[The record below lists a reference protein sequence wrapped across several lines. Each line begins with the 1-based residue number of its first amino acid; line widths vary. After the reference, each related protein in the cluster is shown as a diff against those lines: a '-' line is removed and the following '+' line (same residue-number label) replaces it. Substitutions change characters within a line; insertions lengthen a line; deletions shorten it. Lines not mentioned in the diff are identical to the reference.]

1 MLGWSTDTASIIDW
15 LKFALRGCERVMELA
30 YKIWSTGFGMLVLA
44 IAQQPIA
51 FAKSVAEIGQ
61 VAKSVTVLIQ
71 GSDTGSGVLIR
82 QDGSTY
88 TILTARH
95 VIDAPGSYEA
105 VTVTGKR
112 YPINTQTIQRLPGL
126 DLALLKFN
134 SPEKY
139 GTAVLGNSS
148 TLQEGLPV
156 YVTGFPG
163 QGSTINA
170 LTYNFTE
177 GQLTALSSKPQTGGY
192 SLVYTNK
199 TLPGM
204 SGGPVFDQ
212 EARLVG
218 IHGAADGQTQTLE
231 KLNARV
237 FMKTGFNLG
246 IPINTFL
253 SAVGSKAP
261 QGQTIALATPQRPE
275 KSGGSGLTLQSA
287 PNRHS
292 STSTAVTGTSVRA
305 IALTD
310 VPNSGSSD
318 YFLAAMNQYLQGD
331 LPSALSSSTQAL
343 RLNPRFAAAYSL
355 RGSVRYLTQDYSGA
369 IADFSQAV
377 QLDSRLGSA
386 YLGRGLSQSALGKPE
401 GAIADYTQAIQLS
414 PDSLSYYNRGV
425 VQLNQG
431 NRQAALD
438 DLQKSA
444 DIALRNNN
452 QPDYNQAMEALKI
465 ANRNCQQSINKIC
478 DR

>member
-1 MLGWSTDTASIIDW
+1 M
-15 LKFALRGCERVMELA
+15 KFP
-30 YKIWSTGFGMLVLA
+30 YKIGSTAVGIVTCTLLWGQ
-44 IAQQPIA
+44 IAA
-51 FAKSVAEIGQ
+51 AKSVAEIGQ
-61 VAKSVTVLIQ
+61 IAKSATVLIQ

-82 QDGSTY
+82 HDGSTY

-105 VTVTGKR
+105 VTTTGKR
-112 YPINTQTIQRLPGL
+112 YPISPQIQKLPGL

-139 GTAVLGNSS
+139 SVATLGNSS
-148 TLQEGLPV
+148 SLQEGVTL

-177 GQLTALSSKPQTGGY
+177 GQLTALASKPQTGGY

-218 IHGAADGQTQTLE
+218 IHGAADGQSQTLE

-253 SAVGSKAP
+253 AASGAKDTQDQA
-261 QGQTIALATPQRPE
+261 IALATPNGRE
-275 KSGGSGLTLQSA
+275 GSSSNITLQSA
-287 PNRHS
+287 TWKPP
-292 STSTAVTGTSVRA
+292 TQKPPRA
-305 IALTD
+305 TTIAASN
-310 VPNSGSSD
+310 VPISDSND
-318 YFLAAMNQYLQGD
+318 YFLTGLNQYLRGD
-331 LPSALSSSTQAL
+331 LPSALSAANRAIQI
-343 RLNPRFAAAYSL
+343 NPRFAAAYSL
-355 RGSVRYLTQDYSGA
+355 RGNIRYISADYRGA
-369 IADFSQAV
+369 LADFSQAV
-377 QLDSRLGSA
+377 QLNNRLASA
-386 YLGRGLSQSALGKPE
+386 YMGRGLSQSALSNPE

-414 PDSLSYYNRGV
+414 PDSTAHYNRGV
-425 VQLNQG
+425 LNLNLG
-431 NRQAALD
+431 NQPAALA

-444 DIALRNNN
+444 DLALAEGS
-452 QPDYNQAMEALKI
+452 QSDYDRAMDALKI
-465 ANRNCQQSINKIC
+465 ASKDCQQSIRTLC

>member
-1 MLGWSTDTASIIDW
+1 M
-15 LKFALRGCERVMELA
+15 KFT
-30 YKIWSTGFGMLVLA
+30 YKIGSTVAGAMMYTIIWG
-44 IAQQPIA
+44 PIA
-51 FAKSVAEIGQ
+51 VAKSVAEIGQ
-61 VAKSVTVLIQ
+61 IAKSATVLIQ

-95 VIDAPGSYEA
+95 VIDAPGTYEV
-105 VTVTGKR
+105 VTATGKR
-112 YPINTQTIQRLPGL
+112 YPISPQTQKLPGL

-134 SPEKY
+134 SSEKY
-139 GTAVLGNSS
+139 SVATLGNSS
-148 TLQEGLPV
+148 SLQEGVTV

-177 GQLTALSSKPQTGGY
+177 GQLTALASKPQTGGY

-218 IHGAADGQTQTLE
+218 IHGAADGQSQTLE

-253 SAVGSKAP
+253 AASGAQGT
-261 QGQTIALATPQRPE
+261 QGQIALTTPDRPE
-275 KSGGSGLTLQSA
+275 GSGQNITLQSA
-287 PNRHS
+287 TWKPP
-292 STSTAVTGTSVRA
+292 TQKPPRA
-305 IALTD
+305 TTIAATN
-310 VPNSGSSD
+310 VPVSDSND
-318 YFLAAMNQYLQGD
+318 YFLTGLNQYLRGE
-331 LPSALSSSTQAL
+331 LPSALSAANRAIQI
-343 RLNPRFAAAYSL
+343 NPRFAAAYSL
-355 RGSVRYLTQDYSGA
+355 RGNIRYISADYRGA
-369 IADFSQAV
+369 LADFSQAV
-377 QLDSRLGSA
+377 QLNNRLASA
-386 YLGRGLSQSALGKPE
+386 YMGRGLSQSALSNPE

-414 PDSLSYYNRGV
+414 PDSTAYYNRGV
-425 VQLNQG
+425 LQLNLGSQPS
-431 NRQAALD
+431 ALT

-444 DIALRNNN
+444 DLALAEGS
-452 QPDYNQAMEALKI
+452 QPDYDRAMDALKI
-465 ANRNCQQSINKIC
+465 ASKDCQQSIRTLC

>member
-1 MLGWSTDTASIIDW
+1 MKDIVLISALCYSL
-15 LKFALRGCERVMELA
+15 LKFAREVDGVPMKLA
-30 YKIWSTGFGMLVLA
+30 YKIGSSVAGMMIYVFLW
-44 IAQQPIA
+44 QPNS

-61 VAKSVTVLIQ
+61 IAKSTTVLIQ

-95 VIDAPGSYEA
+95 VIDAPGTYEV
-105 VTVTGKR
+105 VTATGKH
-112 YPINTQTIQRLPGL
+112 YPISPQIQKLPGL

-134 SPEKY
+134 SPETY
-139 GTAVLGNSS
+139 SVATLGNSS
-148 TLQEGLPV
+148 SLQEGVTV

-177 GQLTALSSKPQTGGY
+177 GQLTAFSSKPQTGGY

-218 IHGAADGQTQTLE
+218 IHGAADGQSQTLE

-253 SAVGSKAP
+253 AASGTKDS
-261 QGQTIALATPQRPE
+261 QGQIALATPNGRE
-275 KSGGSGLTLQSA
+275 GSGGNRTITLQSS
-287 PNRHS
+287 PRN
-292 STSTAVTGTSVRA
+292 SVPVKVRPTA
-305 IALTD
+305 IASASEFN
-310 VPNSGSSD
+310 PASSD
-318 YFLAAMNQYLQGD
+318 YFLAAMNQYLQDD
-331 LPSALSSSTQAL
+331 LTGALRSSTRAIQI
-343 RLNPRFAAAYSL
+343 NPRFAAAYSL

-369 IADFSQAV
+369 ISDFSQAV
-377 QLDSRLGSA
+377 QLDSNLASA
-386 YLGRGLSQSALGKPE
+386 YLGRGLSQSAMSNPD
-401 GAIADYTQAIQLS
+401 GALSDYTKAIQLS

-431 NRQAALD
+431 NRQAAQE

-444 DIALRNNN
+444 DIALMNNN
-452 QPDYNQAMEALKI
+452 RPDYDQAMEALKI
-465 ANRNCQQSINKIC
+465 AGRNCQQSINKIC

>member
-1 MLGWSTDTASIIDW
+1 M
-15 LKFALRGCERVMELA
+15 KLA
-30 YKIWSTGFGMLVLA
+30 YKVGSTVAGMMIYAIIWG
-44 IAQQPIA
+44 PIA

-61 VAKSVTVLIQ
+61 IAKSATVLIQ

-95 VIDAPGSYEA
+95 VIDALGSYEV
-105 VTVTGKR
+105 VTVTGKH
-112 YPINTQTIQRLPGL
+112 YPISTPTIQKLPGL

-139 GTAVLGNSS
+139 SVATLGNSS
-148 TLQEGLPV
+148 SLQEGVTV

-218 IHGAADGQTQTLE
+218 IHGAADGQSQTLE

-253 SAVGSKAP
+253 AASGAKLP
-261 QGQTIALATPQRPE
+261 QGQAIALSTPDGTE
-275 KSGGSGLTLQSA
+275 GSSRLITLQSSPRTPIA
-287 PNRHS
+287 QTPIRPS
-292 STSTAVTGTSVRA
+292 VTASVN
-305 IALTD
+305 
-310 VPNSGSSD
+310 VPTSGSND
-318 YFLAAMNQYLQGD
+318 YFLTAINQYRQGE
-331 LPSALSSSTQAL
+331 LPSALSAANRAIQI
-343 RLNPRFAAAYSL
+343 NPRFAAAYSL
-355 RGSVRYLTQDYSGA
+355 RGNIRYISADYRGA
-369 IADFSQAV
+369 LADFSQAV
-377 QLDSRLGSA
+377 QLNNRLASA
-386 YLGRGLSQSALGKPE
+386 YIGRGLSQSALNNPE

-414 PDSLSYYNRGV
+414 PDSTAYYNRGV
-425 VQLNQG
+425 LQLNLG
-431 NRQAALD
+431 RQPSALT

-444 DIALRNNN
+444 DLALSEGS
-452 QPDYNQAMEALKI
+452 QSDYDQAMDALKI
-465 ANRNCQQSINKIC
+465 AGKDCQQSIRTLC

>member
-1 MLGWSTDTASIIDW
+1 M
-15 LKFALRGCERVMELA
+15 KFT
-30 YKIWSTGFGMLVLA
+30 YKIGST
-44 IAQQPIA
+44 IAGIITCTTFWGPIA
-51 FAKSVAEIGQ
+51 VAKSVAEIGQ
-61 VAKSVTVLIQ
+61 IAKSATVLIQ

-95 VIDAPGSYEA
+95 VIDAPGTYEV
-105 VTVTGKR
+105 VTATGKH
-112 YPINTQTIQRLPGL
+112 YPISPQIQKLPGL
-126 DLALLKFN
+126 DLALLKFT

-139 GTAVLGNSS
+139 SVATLGNSS
-148 TLQEGLPV
+148 SLQEGV
-156 YVTGFPG
+156 TIYVTGFPG

-177 GQLTALSSKPQTGGY
+177 GQLTALASKPQTGGY

-218 IHGAADGQTQTLE
+218 IHGAADGQSQTLE

-253 SAVGSKAP
+253 AASGAKGT
-261 QGQTIALATPQRPE
+261 QGQAIALATPNGSE
-275 KSGGSGLTLQSA
+275 GSGSNITLQSS
-287 PNRHS
+287 PRKPS
-292 STSTAVTGTSVRA
+292 VPSIRTSIVAVSVPVS
-305 IALTD
+305 D
-310 VPNSGSSD
+310 SSD
-318 YFLAAMNQYLQGD
+318 YFLTGLNQYLRGE
-331 LPSALSSSTQAL
+331 LPSALNAANRAIQV
-343 RLNPRFAAAYSL
+343 NPRFAAAYSL
-355 RGSVRYLTQDYSGA
+355 RGNIRYISADYRGA
-369 IADFSQAV
+369 LADFSQAV
-377 QLDSRLGSA
+377 QLNNRLASA
-386 YLGRGLSQSALGKPE
+386 YMGRGLSQSALSNPE

-414 PDSLSYYNRGV
+414 PDSTAYYNRGV
-425 VQLNQG
+425 LQLNQG
-431 NRQAALD
+431 NQPSALT

-444 DIALRNNN
+444 DLALAEGS
-452 QPDYNQAMEALKI
+452 QPDYDRAMDALKI
-465 ANRNCQQSINKIC
+465 ASKDCQQSIRTLC

>member
-1 MLGWSTDTASIIDW
+1 M
-15 LKFALRGCERVMELA
+15 KLA
-30 YKIWSTGFGMLVLA
+30 YKVGSTSAGVMICVILWQSIALA
-44 IAQQPIA
+44 
-51 FAKSVAEIGQ
+51 KNVAEIGQ
-61 VAKSVTVLIQ
+61 IAKSATVLIQ

-95 VIDAPGSYEA
+95 VIDTPGTYEV
-105 VTVTGKR
+105 VTNTGKR
-112 YPINTQTIQRLPGL
+112 YPISTQTIQKLPGL

-139 GTAVLGNSS
+139 SVATLGNSS
-148 TLQEGLPV
+148 SLQEGVTL

-177 GQLTALSSKPQTGGY
+177 GQLTALASKPQTGGY

-212 EARLVG
+212 EARLIG
-218 IHGAADGQTQTLE
+218 IHGAADGQSQTLE

-253 SAVGSKAP
+253 AASGAKGT
-261 QGQTIALATPQRPE
+261 QGQSIALATPNGSE
-275 KSGGSGLTLQSA
+275 GSGSNITLQSS
-287 PNRHS
+287 PRTPS
-292 STSTAVTGTSVRA
+292 VPPIRTSIAAA
-305 IALTD
+305 IPISD
-310 VPNSGSSD
+310 SND
-318 YFLAAMNQYLQGD
+318 YFLTGLNQYLRGE
-331 LPSALSSSTQAL
+331 LPSALSAANRAIQINS
-343 RLNPRFAAAYSL
+343 RFAAAYSL
-355 RGSVRYLTQDYSGA
+355 RGNIRYISADYRGA
-369 IADFSQAV
+369 LADFSQAV
-377 QLDSRLGSA
+377 LLNNRLASA
-386 YLGRGLSQSALGKPE
+386 YMGRGLSQSALSNSE
-401 GAIADYTQAIQLS
+401 GAIADYTQAIQIS
-414 PDSLSYYNRGV
+414 PDATAYYNRGV
-425 VQLNQG
+425 LQLNRG
-431 NRQAALD
+431 NQPSALT

-444 DIALRNNN
+444 DLALAEGS
-452 QPDYNQAMEALKI
+452 QPDYDRAMDALKI
-465 ANRNCQQSINKIC
+465 ASKDCQQSIRTLC

>member
-1 MLGWSTDTASIIDW
+1 M
-15 LKFALRGCERVMELA
+15 KFAYKVGSTSAGVM
-30 YKIWSTGFGMLVLA
+30 ICA
-44 IAQQPIA
+44 IFWQPIA

-61 VAKSVTVLIQ
+61 IAKSATVLIQ
-71 GSDTGSGVLIR
+71 GSDTGSGVFIR

-95 VIDAPGSYEA
+95 VIDAPGAYEV
-105 VTVTGKR
+105 VTNTGKR
-112 YPINTQTIQRLPGL
+112 YPISPQTIQTLPGL
-126 DLALLKFN
+126 DLALIKFN
-134 SPEKY
+134 SSEKY
-139 GTAVLGNSS
+139 SVATLGNSS
-148 TLQEGLPV
+148 SLQEGVTV

-218 IHGAADGQTQTLE
+218 IHGAADGQSQTLE

-253 SAVGSKAP
+253 AASGTKGP
-261 QGQTIALATPQRPE
+261 QGQIALATPNTPE
-275 KSGGSGLTLQSA
+275 GSSSANITLQSSPRKPA
-287 PNRHS
+287 S
-292 STSTAVTGTSVRA
+292 SATSVRPTA
-305 IALTD
+305 IASANIQD
-310 VPNSGSSD
+310 SGSSD
-318 YFLAAMNQYLQGD
+318 YFLAAMNQYLQGE
-331 LPSALSSSTQAL
+331 LPSALSSANRAIQI
-343 RLNPRFAAAYSL
+343 NPRFAAAYSL
-355 RGSVRYLTQDYSGA
+355 RGSIRYISQDYRGA
-369 IADFSQAV
+369 LADFSQAV
-377 QLDSRLGSA
+377 QFNARLASA
-386 YLGRGLSQSALGKPE
+386 YLGRGLSQSALSNPQ
-401 GAIADYTQAIQLS
+401 GAIADYTQAIEIS
-414 PDSLSYYNRGV
+414 PDSTAYYNRGV
-425 VQLNQG
+425 LQLNLG
-431 NRQAALD
+431 NQPTALT

-444 DIALRNNN
+444 DLALAEGS
-452 QPDYNQAMEALKI
+452 QSDYDRAMDALKI
-465 ANRNCQQSINKIC
+465 ASKDCQQSIRTLC

>member
-1 MLGWSTDTASIIDW
+1 M
-15 LKFALRGCERVMELA
+15 KLA
-30 YKIWSTGFGMLVLA
+30 DKVWITSTGMMMGVILC
-44 IAQQPIA
+44 QPIA
-51 FAKSVAEIGQ
+51 FAKTVAEIGQ
-61 VAKSVTVLIQ
+61 IAKSATVLIQ

-95 VIDAPGSYEA
+95 VIDAPGSYEV
-105 VTVTGKR
+105 VTTTGKR
-112 YPINTQTIQRLPGL
+112 YPISPTIQRLPGL

-139 GTAVLGNSS
+139 SVATVGNSN
-148 TLQEGLPV
+148 TLQEGITV

-177 GQLTALSSKPQTGGY
+177 GQLTALSSKPQAGGY

-218 IHGAADGQTQTLE
+218 IHGAADGQSQTVE

-253 SAVGSKAP
+253 AASGSKATD
-261 QGQTIALATPQRPE
+261 GQTIALATPQKPE
-275 KSGGSGLTLQSA
+275 GSSGSNSNITLQSS
-287 PNRHS
+287 PRKPS
-292 STSTAVTGTSVRA
+292 PVSTAVPPRA
-305 IALTD
+305 IALANA
-310 VPNSGSSD
+310 PNSASSD
-318 YFLAAMNQYLQGD
+318 YFLTAMNQYLQDD
-331 LPSALSSSTQAL
+331 LPSALRSSTLAL
-343 RLNPRFAAAYSL
+343 QINPRFAAAYSL
-355 RGSVRYLTQDYSGA
+355 RGSIRYLTQDYNGA
-369 IADFSQAV
+369 VADFSQAV
-377 QLDSRLGSA
+377 QLDQSLASA
-386 YLGRGLSQSALGKPE
+386 YLGRGLSQSALSNPE
-401 GAIADYTQAIQLS
+401 GAIADYTKAIQLS

-431 NRQAALD
+431 KQQAAAE

-452 QPDYNQAMEALKI
+452 QPDYDQAMEALKI
-465 ANRNCQQSINKIC
+465 AGRNCQQSINKIC

>member
-1 MLGWSTDTASIIDW
+1 M
-15 LKFALRGCERVMELA
+15 KFT
-30 YKIWSTGFGMLVLA
+30 YKIGST
-44 IAQQPIA
+44 IAGAMMCTIVWGPIA
-51 FAKSVAEIGQ
+51 VAKSVAEIGQ
-61 VAKSVTVLIQ
+61 IAKSATVLIQ

-95 VIDAPGSYEA
+95 VIDAPGTYEV
-105 VTVTGKR
+105 VTTTGKR
-112 YPINTQTIQRLPGL
+112 YPISPQIQKLPGL

-139 GTAVLGNSS
+139 SIATLGNSS
-148 TLQEGLPV
+148 SLQEGVTL

-177 GQLTALSSKPQTGGY
+177 GQLTALASKPQTGGY

-218 IHGAADGQTQTLE
+218 IHGAADGQSQTLE

-253 SAVGSKAP
+253 AASGAKGI
-261 QGQTIALATPQRPE
+261 QGQIALATPDRPE
-275 KSGGSGLTLQSA
+275 GSGQNIMLQSA
-287 PNRHS
+287 PWKPPV
-292 STSTAVTGTSVRA
+292 STPPRAVSMAPAG
-305 IALTD
+305 
-310 VPNSGSSD
+310 VPVSDSND
-318 YFLAAMNQYLQGD
+318 YFLTGLNQYLRGE
-331 LPSALSSSTQAL
+331 LPSALNAANRAIQI
-343 RLNPRFAAAYSL
+343 NPRFAAAYSL
-355 RGSVRYLTQDYSGA
+355 RGNIRYISADYRGALT
-369 IADFSQAV
+369 DFSQAV
-377 QLDSRLGSA
+377 QLNNRLASA
-386 YLGRGLSQSALGKPE
+386 YMGRGLSQSALSNPE
-401 GAIADYTQAIQLS
+401 EAIADYTQAIQLS
-414 PDSLSYYNRGV
+414 PDSTAYYNRGV
-425 VQLNQG
+425 LNLNLG
-431 NRQAALD
+431 NQPAALT

-444 DIALRNNN
+444 DLALSEGS
-452 QPDYNQAMEALKI
+452 QSDYDRAMDALKI
-465 ANRNCQQSINKIC
+465 ASKDCQQSIRTLC

>member
-1 MLGWSTDTASIIDW
+1 
-15 LKFALRGCERVMELA
+15 MELT
-30 YKIWSTGFGMLVLA
+30 YKIWGGAGVLVLA
-44 IAQQPIA
+44 IAWQPA
-51 FAKSVAEIGQ
+51 VSAKSVAEIGQ
-61 VAKSVTVLIQ
+61 IAKSVTVLIQ

-112 YPINTQTIQRLPGL
+112 YPLHAQTVQKLPGL

-139 GTAVLGNSS
+139 DIAALGNSS

-204 SGGPVFDQ
+204 SGGPVFDR

-246 IPINTFL
+246 IPINSFL
-253 SAVGSKAP
+253 AAVGSKAP
-261 QGQTIALATPQRPE
+261 PGQTVAFATPQGPE
-275 KSGGSGLTLQSA
+275 NSGRSPLNLQSSPNKSPSPSISAGAPLAIATVDA
-287 PNRHS
+287 PN
-292 STSTAVTGTSVRA
+292 
-305 IALTD
+305 
-310 VPNSGSSD
+310 PGSSD
-318 YFLAAMNQYLQGD
+318 AFLDAMNQYLQGD
-331 LPSALSSSTQAL
+331 LPSALRSSTRAL
-343 RLNPRFAAAYSL
+343 QLNPRFAAAYSL

-369 IADFSQAV
+369 VADFSQAI
-377 QLDSRLGSA
+377 QLDARLGSA
-386 YLGRGLSQSALGKPE
+386 YLGRGLSQSALGNPE

-431 NRQAALD
+431 NRQAALA

-444 DIALRNNN
+444 DIALSNNN
-452 QPDYNQAMEALKI
+452 QPDYDQAMEALKI
-465 ANRNCQQSINKIC
+465 AGRNCQQSINKIC

>member
-1 MLGWSTDTASIIDW
+1 MKLADKLGIT
-15 LKFALRGCERVMELA
+15 V
-30 YKIWSTGFGMLVLA
+30 TGAMIYVILC
-44 IAQQPIA
+44 QSIA

-61 VAKSVTVLIQ
+61 IAKSATVLIQ
-71 GSDTGSGVLIR
+71 GSDTGSGVFIR

-95 VIDAPGSYEA
+95 VIDAPGTYEV
-105 VTVTGKR
+105 VTNTGKR
-112 YPINTQTIQRLPGL
+112 YPISPQTIQKLPGL

-134 SPEKY
+134 SSEKY
-139 GTAVLGNSS
+139 SVATLGNSGS
-148 TLQEGLPV
+148 LQEGVTL

-218 IHGAADGQTQTLE
+218 IHGAADGQSQTLE

-253 SAVGSKAP
+253 AAFGNKGS
-261 QGQTIALATPQRPE
+261 QGQAIALATPNTPE
-275 KSGGSGLTLQSA
+275 GSGSDPTITLQSA
-287 PNRHS
+287 SRQP
-292 STSTAVTGTSVRA
+292 STSKSMSTPA
-305 IALTD
+305 IASANFQD
-310 VPNSGSSD
+310 SGSSD
-318 YFLAAMNQYLQGD
+318 YFLAAMNQYLRGEF
-331 LPSALSSSTQAL
+331 PAALSSANRAIQI
-343 RLNPRFAAAYSL
+343 NPRFAAAYSL
-355 RGSVRYLTQDYSGA
+355 RGSIRYISQDYRGA
-369 IADFSQAV
+369 LADFSQAV
-377 QLDSRLGSA
+377 AFNARLASA
-386 YLGRGLSQSALGKPE
+386 YLGRGLSQSALSNPQ
-401 GAIADYTQAIQLS
+401 GAILDYTQAIQIS
-414 PDSLSYYNRGV
+414 PDSTAYYNRGV
-425 VQLNQG
+425 LQLNQG
-431 NRQAALD
+431 NQPLALA

-444 DIALRNNN
+444 DLALAEGS
-452 QPDYNQAMEALKI
+452 QPDYDRAMDALKI
-465 ANRNCQQSINKIC
+465 ASKDCQQSIRTLC

>member
-1 MLGWSTDTASIIDW
+1 M
-15 LKFALRGCERVMELA
+15 KLA
-30 YKIWSTGFGMLVLA
+30 YKVGSTVAGMMIYAIIWG
-44 IAQQPIA
+44 PIA

-61 VAKSVTVLIQ
+61 IAKSATVLIQ

-95 VIDAPGSYEA
+95 VIDAPGSYEV
-105 VTVTGKR
+105 VTVTGKH
-112 YPINTQTIQRLPGL
+112 YPISTPTIQKLPGL

-139 GTAVLGNSS
+139 SVATLGNSS
-148 TLQEGLPV
+148 SLQEGVTV

-218 IHGAADGQTQTLE
+218 IHGAADGQSQTLE

-253 SAVGSKAP
+253 AASGAKLP
-261 QGQTIALATPQRPE
+261 QGQAIALSTPDGTE
-275 KSGGSGLTLQSA
+275 GSSRLITLQSSPRTPIA
-287 PNRHS
+287 QTPIRPS
-292 STSTAVTGTSVRA
+292 VTASVN
-305 IALTD
+305 
-310 VPNSGSSD
+310 VPTSGSND
-318 YFLAAMNQYLQGD
+318 YFLTAINQYRQGE
-331 LPSALSSSTQAL
+331 LPSALSAANRAIQI
-343 RLNPRFAAAYSL
+343 NPRFAAAYSL
-355 RGSVRYLTQDYSGA
+355 RGNIRYISADYRGA
-369 IADFSQAV
+369 LADFSQAV
-377 QLDSRLGSA
+377 QLNNRLASA
-386 YLGRGLSQSALGKPE
+386 YIGRGLSQSALNNPE

-414 PDSLSYYNRGV
+414 PDSTAYYNRGV
-425 VQLNQG
+425 LQLNLG
-431 NRQAALD
+431 RQPSALT

-444 DIALRNNN
+444 DLALSEGS
-452 QPDYNQAMEALKI
+452 QSDYDQAMDALKI
-465 ANRNCQQSINKIC
+465 AGKDCQQSIRTLC

>member
-1 MLGWSTDTASIIDW
+1 MN
-15 LKFALRGCERVMELA
+15 LA
-30 YKIWSTGFGMLVLA
+30 YKIGSTVAGVMLYVF
-44 IAQQPIA
+44 IGQPIA

-61 VAKSVTVLIQ
+61 VAKNATVLIQ

-95 VIDAPGSYEA
+95 VIDAPGTYEV
-105 VTVTGKR
+105 VTVTGKH
-112 YPINTQTIQRLPGL
+112 YPISPQIQKLPGL

-134 SPEKY
+134 SPETY
-139 GTAVLGNSS
+139 SVATLGNSS
-148 TLQEGLPV
+148 SLQEGVTV

-218 IHGAADGQTQTLE
+218 IHGAADGQSQTLE

-246 IPINTFL
+246 IPINTFVAA
-253 SAVGSKAP
+253 SGSRDP
-261 QGQTIALATPQRPE
+261 QGQIALATPNGRE
-275 KSGGSGLTLQSA
+275 GSGGSNLTLQSA
-287 PNRHS
+287 PRPNGRP
-292 STSTAVTGTSVRA
+292 TAANDGRPTQ
-305 IALTD
+305 IASASEFN
-310 VPNSGSSD
+310 PASGD
-318 YFLAAMNQYLQGD
+318 YFLAAMNQYLQDD
-331 LPSALSSSTQAL
+331 LTGALRSSTRAIQI
-343 RLNPRFAAAYSL
+343 NPRFAAAYSL

-369 IADFSQAV
+369 ISDFSQAV
-377 QLDSRLGSA
+377 QLDNNLASA
-386 YLGRGLSQSALGKPE
+386 YLGRGLSQSAMSNPD
-401 GAIADYTQAIQLS
+401 GALSDYTKAIQLS

-431 NRQAALD
+431 NRQAAQE

-444 DIALRNNN
+444 DIALMNNN
-452 QPDYNQAMEALKI
+452 RPDYDQAMEALKI
-465 ANRNCQQSINKIC
+465 AGRNCRQSINKIC

>member
-1 MLGWSTDTASIIDW
+1 M
-15 LKFALRGCERVMELA
+15 KFAYKVGSTSAGVMICA
-30 YKIWSTGFGMLVLA
+30 MFW
-44 IAQQPIA
+44 QPIT

-61 VAKSVTVLIQ
+61 IAKSATVLIQ
-71 GSDTGSGVLIR
+71 GSDTGSGVFIR

-95 VIDAPGSYEA
+95 VIDAPGTYEV
-105 VTVTGKR
+105 VTNTGKR
-112 YPINTQTIQRLPGL
+112 YPISPQTIQKLPGL
-126 DLALLKFN
+126 DLALIKFN
-134 SPEKY
+134 SSEKY
-139 GTAVLGNSS
+139 SVATIGNSS
-148 TLQEGLPV
+148 SLQEGVTV

-218 IHGAADGQTQTLE
+218 IHGAADGQSQTLE

-253 SAVGSKAP
+253 AASGTKGS
-261 QGQTIALATPQRPE
+261 QGQAIALATPNTPE
-275 KSGGSGLTLQSA
+275 GSGSNSTITLQSA
-287 PNRHS
+287 P
-292 STSTAVTGTSVRA
+292 GQPSVSKPIRTTA
-305 IALTD
+305 IASANIQD
-310 VPNSGSSD
+310 SGSSD
-318 YFLAAMNQYLQGD
+318 YFLAAMNQYLRGE
-331 LPSALSSSTQAL
+331 LPSALSSANRAIQI
-343 RLNPRFAAAYSL
+343 NPRFAAAYSL
-355 RGSVRYLTQDYSGA
+355 RGSIRYISQDYRGA
-369 IADFSQAV
+369 LADFSQAV
-377 QLDSRLGSA
+377 VFNARLASA
-386 YLGRGLSQSALGKPE
+386 YLGRGLSQSALSNPQ
-401 GAIADYTQAIQLS
+401 GAITDYTQAIEIS
-414 PDSLSYYNRGV
+414 PDSTAYYNRGV
-425 VQLNQG
+425 LQLNLG
-431 NRQAALD
+431 NQPTALN

-444 DIALRNNN
+444 DLALAEGS
-452 QPDYNQAMEALKI
+452 QTDYDRAMDALKI
-465 ANRNCQQSINKIC
+465 ASKDCQQSIRTLC

>member
-1 MLGWSTDTASIIDW
+1 
-15 LKFALRGCERVMELA
+15 MELA
-30 YKIWSTGFGMLVLA
+30 YKIWSTGAGMLVLA
-44 IAQQPIA
+44 IAWQPA
-51 FAKSVAEIGQ
+51 VSAKSVAEIGQ
-61 VAKSVTVLIQ
+61 IAKNVTVLIQ

-82 QDGSTY
+82 QDGPTY

-112 YPINTQTIQRLPGL
+112 YPINVQTIQKLPGL

-139 GTAVLGNSS
+139 TIATVGNSS

-246 IPINTFL
+246 IPINRFL
-253 SAVGSKAP
+253 SAVGTKTP
-261 QGQTIALATPQRPE
+261 QGQTLALATPQRPE
-275 KSGGSGLTLQSA
+275 NSSKSVLSFQSA
-287 PNRHS
+287 PNQKPSAS
-292 STSTAVTGTSVRA
+292 SVVTASPAA
-305 IALTD
+305 IALVD
-310 VPNSGSSD
+310 EPNSGSSD

-331 LPSALSSSTQAL
+331 LPAALRSSTQAL

-355 RGSVRYLTQDYSGA
+355 RGSVRYLTQDYNGA
-369 IADFSQAV
+369 VADFSQAV
-377 QLDSRLGSA
+377 QFDTRLGSA
-386 YLGRGLSQSALGKPE
+386 YLGRGLSQSALGNPE
-401 GAIADYTQAIQLS
+401 RAIADYTQAIQLS
-414 PDSLSYYNRGV
+414 PDALSYYNRGV

-452 QPDYNQAMEALKI
+452 QPDYDQAMEALKI
-465 ANRNCQQSINKIC
+465 AGRNCQQSINKIC

>member
-1 MLGWSTDTASIIDW
+1 MKNIVLISALCYSS
-15 LKFALRGCERVMELA
+15 LKFAREVDGVPMKLA
-30 YKIWSTGFGMLVLA
+30 YKIGSSVAGMMMYIFLW
-44 IAQQPIA
+44 QPNS

-61 VAKSVTVLIQ
+61 IAKSTTVLIQ

-95 VIDAPGSYEA
+95 VIDAPGTYEV
-105 VTVTGKR
+105 VTVTGKH
-112 YPINTQTIQRLPGL
+112 YPISPQIQKLPGL

-134 SPEKY
+134 SPETY
-139 GTAVLGNSS
+139 SVATLGNSS
-148 TLQEGLPV
+148 SLQEGVTV

-177 GQLTALSSKPQTGGY
+177 GQLTAFSSKPQTGGY

-218 IHGAADGQTQTLE
+218 IHGAADGQSQTLE

-246 IPINTFL
+246 IPINTFVAA
-253 SAVGSKAP
+253 SGTKDT
-261 QGQTIALATPQRPE
+261 QGQIALATPNGRE
-275 KSGGSGLTLQSA
+275 GSSNSNLSLQSA
-287 PNRHS
+287 PR
-292 STSTAVTGTSVRA
+292 TSNDRPPATKNGRPTQ
-305 IALTD
+305 IASASEF
-310 VPNSGSSD
+310 NSASSD
-318 YFLAAMNQYLQGD
+318 YFLAAMNQYLQDD
-331 LPSALSSSTQAL
+331 LTGALRSSTRAIQI
-343 RLNPRFAAAYSL
+343 NPRFAAAYSL

-377 QLDSRLGSA
+377 QLDSNLASA
-386 YLGRGLSQSALGKPE
+386 YLGRGLSQSAMNNPD
-401 GAIADYTQAIQLS
+401 GALSDYTKAIQLS

-431 NRQAALD
+431 NRAAAQE

-444 DIALRNNN
+444 DIALMNNN
-452 QPDYNQAMEALKI
+452 RPDYDQAMEALKI
-465 ANRNCQQSINKIC
+465 AGRNCQQSINKIC

>member
-1 MLGWSTDTASIIDW
+1 
-15 LKFALRGCERVMELA
+15 VMICA
-30 YKIWSTGFGMLVLA
+30 MIW
-44 IAQQPIA
+44 QPIT

-61 VAKSVTVLIQ
+61 IAKSATVLIQ
-71 GSDTGSGVLIR
+71 GSDTGSGVLIG

-95 VIDAPGSYEA
+95 VIDAPGTYEV
-105 VTVTGKR
+105 VTNTGKH
-112 YPINTQTIQRLPGL
+112 YPISTQAIQKLPGL

-139 GTAVLGNSS
+139 SVATLGNSS
-148 TLQEGLPV
+148 SLQEGVTV

-218 IHGAADGQTQTLE
+218 IHGAADGQSQTLE
-231 KLNARV
+231 KLSARV

-253 SAVGSKAP
+253 AASDAKVLQS
-261 QGQTIALATPQRPE
+261 QIALLAPSGSE
-275 KSGGSGLTLQSA
+275 GSGGSRTITLQSS
-287 PNRHS
+287 PRKS
-292 STSTAVTGTSVRA
+292 RSVTAQPTTIATGNNF
-305 IALTD
+305 
-310 VPNSGSSD
+310 NSASSD
-318 YFLAAMNQYLQGD
+318 YFLAAMNQYLQED
-331 LPSALSSSTQAL
+331 FNAALRSSTRAIQI
-343 RLNPRFAAAYSL
+343 NPRFAAAYSL
-355 RGSVRYLTQDYSGA
+355 RGSIRYLTQDYSGA
-369 IADFSQAV
+369 AADFSQAV
-377 QLDSRLGSA
+377 QLDGNLASA
-386 YLGRGLSQSALGKPE
+386 YLGRGLSQSAMRNPE
-401 GAIADYTQAIQLS
+401 GALSDYTKAIQLS

-431 NRQAALD
+431 NRQAALE

-444 DIALRNNN
+444 DIALTNNN
-452 QPDYNQAMEALKI
+452 QPDYDQAIAALKI
-465 ANRNCQQSINKIC
+465 AGRNCQQSINKIC

>member
-1 MLGWSTDTASIIDW
+1 M
-15 LKFALRGCERVMELA
+15 KFT
-30 YKIWSTGFGMLVLA
+30 YKIGSTVTCIMMCTIGWG
-44 IAQQPIA
+44 PIA

-61 VAKSVTVLIQ
+61 IAKSATVLIQ

-95 VIDAPGSYEA
+95 VIDAPGTYEV
-105 VTVTGKR
+105 VTATGKH
-112 YPINTQTIQRLPGL
+112 YPISPQIQKLPGL

-139 GTAVLGNSS
+139 SVATLGNSS
-148 TLQEGLPV
+148 SLQEGMAV

-218 IHGAADGQTQTLE
+218 IHGAADGQSQTLE

-253 SAVGSKAP
+253 AASGTKGT
-261 QGQTIALATPQRPE
+261 QGQAIALATPNGSE
-275 KSGGSGLTLQSA
+275 GSGSNITLQSSPRSSA
-287 PNRHS
+287 STHDR
-292 STSTAVTGTSVRA
+292 STSVNDRSTQ
-305 IALTD
+305 IALSNQFN
-310 VPNSGSSD
+310 PASSD
-318 YFLAAMNQYLQGD
+318 YFLAAMNQYLQDD
-331 LPSALSSSTQAL
+331 LSGALRSSTRAL
-343 RLNPRFAAAYSL
+343 QINPRFAAAYSL

-377 QLDSRLGSA
+377 QLDSNLASA
-386 YLGRGLSQSALGKPE
+386 YLGRGLSQSAMNNPE
-401 GAIADYTQAIQLS
+401 DAISDYTKAIQLS

-425 VQLNQG
+425 VQLNRG
-431 NRQAALD
+431 NRKAAQE

-444 DIALRNNN
+444 DIALMNNN
-452 QPDYNQAMEALKI
+452 RPDYDQAMEALKI
-465 ANRNCQQSINKIC
+465 AGRNCRQSINKIC

>member
-1 MLGWSTDTASIIDW
+1 M
-15 LKFALRGCERVMELA
+15 KLA
-30 YKIWSTGFGMLVLA
+30 YKISSLSTGIVMGVILW
-44 IAQQPIA
+44 QPFI

-61 VAKSVTVLIQ
+61 IAKSTTVLIQ

-82 QDGSTY
+82 QDGTTY

-95 VIDAPGSYEA
+95 VIDAPGTYEA
-105 VTVTGKR
+105 VTTTGKR
-112 YPINTQTIQRLPGL
+112 YPISTQAIQKLPGL

-139 GTAVLGNSS
+139 SVATLGDSS
-148 TLQEGLPV
+148 LLQEGVTV

-218 IHGAADGQTQTLE
+218 IHGAADGQSQTLE

-253 SAVGSKAP
+253 AASGAKVV
-261 QGQTIALATPQRPE
+261 QGQMLALATPDRPE
-275 KSGGSGLTLQSA
+275 GSGGSNLTLQSS
-287 PNRHS
+287 PRKPV
-292 STSTAVTGTSVRA
+292 STAVRPTTTASA
-305 IALTD
+305 N
-310 VPNSGSSD
+310 VPNSASSD
-318 YFLAAMNQYLQGD
+318 YFLEAINQYVRGD
-331 LPSALSSSTQAL
+331 LSAALRSSTRAL
-343 RLNPRFAAAYSL
+343 QSNLRFAAAYSL
-355 RGSVRYLTQDYSGA
+355 RGSIRYLSQDYSGA
-369 IADFSQAV
+369 VADFSQAV
-377 QLDSRLGSA
+377 QLDGNLASA
-386 YLGRGLSQSALGKPE
+386 YLGRGLSQSALSNPE
-401 GAIADYTQAIQLS
+401 GAITDYTKAIQLS

-431 NRQAALD
+431 RQQAAIE

-444 DIALRNNN
+444 EIALNNNN

-465 ANRNCQQSINKIC
+465 AGRNCQQSINKIC

>member
-1 MLGWSTDTASIIDW
+1 M
-15 LKFALRGCERVMELA
+15 KFA
-30 YKIWSTGFGMLVLA
+30 YKVGSISAGGMICA
-44 IAQQPIA
+44 IFWQPIA

-61 VAKSVTVLIQ
+61 IAKSATVLIQ

-95 VIDAPGSYEA
+95 VIDAPGTYEV
-105 VTVTGKR
+105 VTTTGKH
-112 YPINTQTIQRLPGL
+112 YPISPQIQKLPGL

-139 GTAVLGNSS
+139 SVATLGNSGS
-148 TLQEGLPV
+148 LQEGVTL

-218 IHGAADGQTQTLE
+218 IHGAADGQSQTLE

-253 SAVGSKAP
+253 AASGAKGQ
-261 QGQTIALATPQRPE
+261 QGQIALATPDRPE
-275 KSGGSGLTLQSA
+275 GSSSNSNATITLQSSPRQPSA
-287 PNRHS
+287 SKPIR
-292 STSTAVTGTSVRA
+292 TPA
-305 IALTD
+305 IASANFQD
-310 VPNSGSSD
+310 SGSSD
-318 YFLAAMNQYLQGD
+318 YFLAAMNQYLRGE
-331 LPSALSSSTQAL
+331 LPAALSSANRAIQI
-343 RLNPRFAAAYSL
+343 NPRFAAAYSL
-355 RGSVRYLTQDYSGA
+355 RGSIRYISQDYRGA
-369 IADFSQAV
+369 LADFSQAV
-377 QLDSRLGSA
+377 QFNSRLAPA
-386 YLGRGLSQSALGKPE
+386 YLGRGLSQSALSNPQ
-401 GAIADYTQAIQLS
+401 GAIADYTQAIQIS
-414 PDSLSYYNRGV
+414 PDSTAYYNRGV
-425 VQLNQG
+425 LQLNRGDQPS
-431 NRQAALD
+431 ALT

-444 DIALRNNN
+444 DLALAEGS
-452 QPDYNQAMEALKI
+452 QPDYDRAMDALKI
-465 ANRNCQQSINKIC
+465 ASKDCQQSIRTLC

>member
-1 MLGWSTDTASIIDW
+1 MKFIYKVGST
-15 LKFALRGCERVMELA
+15 
-30 YKIWSTGFGMLVLA
+30 
-44 IAQQPIA
+44 IAGAMMCTIVWGPIA

-61 VAKSVTVLIQ
+61 IAKSTTVLIQ

-95 VIDAPGSYEA
+95 VIDAPGTYEV
-105 VTVTGKR
+105 VTVTGKH
-112 YPINTQTIQRLPGL
+112 YPISPQIQKLPGL

-134 SPEKY
+134 SPETY
-139 GTAVLGNSS
+139 SVATLGNSS
-148 TLQEGLPV
+148 SLQEGVTV

-218 IHGAADGQTQTLE
+218 IHGAADGQSQTLE

-246 IPINTFL
+246 IPINTFVAA
-253 SAVGSKAP
+253 SGAKDP
-261 QGQTIALATPQRPE
+261 QGQIALATPNGRE
-275 KSGGSGLTLQSA
+275 GSSSINFTLQSA
-287 PNRHS
+287 PRTSNNRPPA
-292 STSTAVTGTSVRA
+292 TNNGRPTQ
-305 IALTD
+305 IASASEFN
-310 VPNSGSSD
+310 PASSD
-318 YFLAAMNQYLQGD
+318 YFLAAMNQYLQDD
-331 LPSALSSSTQAL
+331 LTGALRSSTRAIQI
-343 RLNPRFAAAYSL
+343 NPRFAAAYSL

-377 QLDSRLGSA
+377 QLDSNLASA
-386 YLGRGLSQSALGKPE
+386 YLGRGLSQSAMSNPD
-401 GAIADYTQAIQLS
+401 GALSDYTKAIQLS

-431 NRQAALD
+431 NRQAAQA

-444 DIALRNNN
+444 DIALMNNN
-452 QPDYNQAMEALKI
+452 RPDYDQAMEALKI
-465 ANRNCQQSINKIC
+465 AGRNCQQSINKIC

>member
-1 MLGWSTDTASIIDW
+1 M
-15 LKFALRGCERVMELA
+15 KFI
-30 YKIWSTGFGMLVLA
+30 YKIGSTVAGAMMCTVIWG
-44 IAQQPIA
+44 PIA

-61 VAKSVTVLIQ
+61 IAKSATVLIQ

-95 VIDAPGSYEA
+95 VIDAPGSYEV
-105 VTVTGKR
+105 VTATGKH
-112 YPINTQTIQRLPGL
+112 YPISPTIQRLPGL

-139 GTAVLGNSS
+139 SVATLGNSS
-148 TLQEGLPV
+148 SLQEGVTV

-218 IHGAADGQTQTLE
+218 IHGAADGQSQTLE

-253 SAVGSKAP
+253 AVSGSKAP
-261 QGQTIALATPQRPE
+261 EGQTIALATPQKPE
-275 KSGGSGLTLQSA
+275 GSGRSSNITLQSS
-287 PNRHS
+287 PRTPS
-292 STSTAVTGTSVRA
+292 SVSTAVPPRA
-305 IALTD
+305 IASANA
-310 VPNSGSSD
+310 PNSASSD
-318 YFLAAMNQYLQGD
+318 YFLTAMNQYLQDD
-331 LPSALSSSTQAL
+331 LPSALRSSTLAL
-343 RLNPRFAAAYSL
+343 QMNPRFAAAYSL
-355 RGSVRYLTQDYSGA
+355 RGSIRYLTQDYSGA
-369 IADFSQAV
+369 VADFSQAV
-377 QLDSRLGSA
+377 QLDSNLASA
-386 YLGRGLSQSALGKPE
+386 YLGRGLSQSALSHPE
-401 GAIADYTQAIQLS
+401 GAIADYTKAIQLS

-425 VQLNQG
+425 AQLNQG
-431 NRQAALD
+431 NQQAATE
-438 DLQKSA
+438 DLKKSA

-452 QPDYNQAMEALKI
+452 QPDYDQAMEALKI
-465 ANRNCQQSINKIC
+465 AGRNCQQSINKIC

>member
-1 MLGWSTDTASIIDW
+1 MA
-15 LKFALRGCERVMELA
+15 LA
-30 YKIWSTGFGMLVLA
+30 YKIWSTGAGMLVLA

-61 VAKSVTVLIQ
+61 TAKSVTVLIQ

-95 VIDAPGSYEA
+95 VIDAPGTYEA
-105 VTVTGKR
+105 VTVTGKH
-112 YPINTQTIQRLPGL
+112 YPINTQTIQKLPGL

-139 GTAVLGNSS
+139 SVATLGNSN

-253 SAVGSKAP
+253 SAMGAKTP
-261 QGQTIALATPQRPE
+261 QGQTLALSTPQRPE
-275 KSGGSGLTLQSA
+275 NSGKSGLTYQSA
-287 PNRHS
+287 PNQKPSAS
-292 STSTAVTGTSVRA
+292 SVVTAAPAA
-305 IALTD
+305 IATVD
-310 VPNSGSSD
+310 ASNPGSSD
-318 YFLAAMNQYLQGD
+318 SFLDAMNQYLQGD
-331 LPSALSSSTQAL
+331 LPSALRSSTRAL
-343 RLNPRFAAAYSL
+343 QLNPRFAAAYSL

-369 IADFSQAV
+369 VADFSQAV
-377 QLDSRLGSA
+377 QLDARLGSA
-386 YLGRGLSQSALGKPE
+386 YLGRGLSQSALGNPE

-414 PDSLSYYNRGV
+414 PDALSYYNRGV

-452 QPDYNQAMEALKI
+452 QPDYDQAMEALKI
-465 ANRNCQQSINKIC
+465 AGRNCQQSINKIC

>member
-1 MLGWSTDTASIIDW
+1 
-15 LKFALRGCERVMELA
+15 MELA
-30 YKIWSTGFGMLVLA
+30 YKIWSTGAGMLVLA

-51 FAKSVAEIGQ
+51 SAKNVAEIGQ

-95 VIDAPGSYEA
+95 VIDAPGTYEA

-139 GTAVLGNSS
+139 GTATLGNSS

-253 SAVGSKAP
+253 SAVGSKTL
-261 QGQTIALATPQRPE
+261 QGQTLALATPQRPE
-275 KSGGSGLTLQSA
+275 KSGGSGLTFQSA
-287 PNRHS
+287 PSQRPS
-292 STSTAVTGTSVRA
+292 ASPAAVSPPRA
-305 IALTD
+305 IALAD
-310 VPNSGSSD
+310 GPSSGSSD
-318 YFLAAMNQYLQGD
+318 YFLDAMNQYLQGN
-331 LPSALSSSTQAL
+331 LPAALSSSTQAL

-369 IADFSQAV
+369 VADFSQAV
-377 QLDSRLGSA
+377 QFDTRLGSA
-386 YLGRGLSQSALGKPE
+386 YLGRGLSQSALGNPE
-401 GAIADYTQAIQLS
+401 RAIADYTQAIQLS

-452 QPDYNQAMEALKI
+452 QPDYDQAMEALKI
-465 ANRNCQQSINKIC
+465 AGRNCQQSINKIC

>member
-1 MLGWSTDTASIIDW
+1 M
-15 LKFALRGCERVMELA
+15 KFT
-30 YKIWSTGFGMLVLA
+30 YKIGST
-44 IAQQPIA
+44 IAGATMCTILWGPIA
-51 FAKSVAEIGQ
+51 VAKSVAEIGQ
-61 VAKSVTVLIQ
+61 IAKSATVLIQ

-82 QDGSTY
+82 QEGSTY

-95 VIDAPGSYEA
+95 VIDAPGTYEV
-105 VTVTGKR
+105 VTTTGKR
-112 YPINTQTIQRLPGL
+112 YPISPQIQKLSGL

-134 SPEKY
+134 SPEQY
-139 GTAVLGNSS
+139 SVATLGNSS
-148 TLQEGLPV
+148 SLQEGVTL

-177 GQLTALSSKPQTGGY
+177 GQLTALASKPQTGGY

-218 IHGAADGQTQTLE
+218 IHGAADGQSQTLE

-253 SAVGSKAP
+253 AASGAKGT
-261 QGQTIALATPQRPE
+261 QGQIALATPNGSE
-275 KSGGSGLTLQSA
+275 GSGNNITLQSA
-287 PNRHS
+287 PWKSPVQKSPRA
-292 STSTAVTGTSVRA
+292 TS
-305 IALTD
+305 IAAASLPVSD
-310 VPNSGSSD
+310 SND
-318 YFLAAMNQYLQGD
+318 YFLTGLNQYLRGE
-331 LPSALSSSTQAL
+331 LPAALNAANRAIQI
-343 RLNPRFAAAYSL
+343 NPRFAAAYSL
-355 RGSVRYLTQDYSGA
+355 RGNIRYISADYRGA
-369 IADFSQAV
+369 LADFSQAV
-377 QLDSRLGSA
+377 QLNNRLASA
-386 YLGRGLSQSALGKPE
+386 YMGRGLSQSALSNPE

-414 PDSLSYYNRGV
+414 PDSTAYYNRGV
-425 VQLNQG
+425 LQLNLG
-431 NRQAALD
+431 NQPSALT

-444 DIALRNNN
+444 DLALAEGS
-452 QPDYNQAMEALKI
+452 QPDYDRAMDALKI
-465 ANRNCQQSINKIC
+465 ASKDCQQSIRTLC

>member
-1 MLGWSTDTASIIDW
+1 MKFTYKVGTTIAGTLMGTMLWG
-15 LKFALRGCERVMELA
+15 
-30 YKIWSTGFGMLVLA
+30 
-44 IAQQPIA
+44 PIA
-51 FAKSVAEIGQ
+51 AAKSVAEIGQ
-61 VAKSVTVLIQ
+61 IAKSATVLIQ

-82 QDGSTY
+82 QDSSTY
-88 TILTARH
+88 TVLTARH
-95 VIDAPGSYEA
+95 VIDAPGTYEI
-105 VTVTGKR
+105 VTTTGKR
-112 YPINTQTIQRLPGL
+112 YPISPQIQKLPGL

-139 GTAVLGNSS
+139 SIATLGNSS
-148 TLQEGLPV
+148 ALQEGVTV

-218 IHGAADGQTQTLE
+218 IHGAADGQSQTLE

-253 SAVGSKAP
+253 AASSAKGT
-261 QGQTIALATPQRPE
+261 QGQAIVLATPNGSE
-275 KSGGSGLTLQSA
+275 GSGSNINLQSSPRTA
-287 PNRHS
+287 PSTNVQ
-292 STSTAVTGTSVRA
+292 STSVNDQSTQ
-305 IALTD
+305 IASSNQFNP
-310 VPNSGSSD
+310 VSSD
-318 YFLAAMNQYLQGD
+318 YFLTAMNQYLQED
-331 LPSALSSSTQAL
+331 LTGALRSSTRAL
-343 RLNPRFAAAYSL
+343 QINPRFAAAYSL
-355 RGSVRYLTQDYSGA
+355 RGSIRYLTQDYSGA

-377 QLDSRLGSA
+377 QLDSNLASA
-386 YLGRGLSQSALGKPE
+386 YLGRGLSQSAMNNPE
-401 GAIADYTQAIQLS
+401 GALLDYTKAIQLS

-431 NRQAALD
+431 NRAAAQE

-444 DIALRNNN
+444 DIALMNNN
-452 QPDYNQAMEALKI
+452 RPDYDQAMEALKI
-465 ANRNCQQSINKIC
+465 AGRNCRQSINKIC

>member
-1 MLGWSTDTASIIDW
+1 M
-15 LKFALRGCERVMELA
+15 KLA
-30 YKIWSTGFGMLVLA
+30 YKVGSTGAGVMICSVLW
-44 IAQQPIA
+44 QSIA

-61 VAKSVTVLIQ
+61 LAKSTTVLIQ
-71 GSDTGSGVLIR
+71 GSDTGSGVIIR

-95 VIDAPGSYEA
+95 VIDAPGAYEVVTA
-105 VTVTGKR
+105 VGKR
-112 YPINTQTIQRLPGL
+112 HPVSPQSIQKLPGL

-139 GTAVLGNSS
+139 SVAPLGNSS
-148 TLQEGLPV
+148 SLQEGVTV

-218 IHGAADGQTQTLE
+218 IHGAADGQSQTLE

-253 SAVGSKAP
+253 AAFGAKVP
-261 QGQTIALATPQRPE
+261 QGQ
-275 KSGGSGLTLQSA
+275 
-287 PNRHS
+287 
-292 STSTAVTGTSVRA
+292 A
-305 IALTD
+305 IALTT
-310 VPNSGSSD
+310 PNTPEGSSGNPTITLQSSPRKPSVSPIRTPAIATANLQDSGSSD
-318 YFLAAMNQYLQGD
+318 YFLSAMNQYIQGD
-331 LPSALSSSTQAL
+331 LPSALRSSTRSLQI
-343 RLNPRFAAAYSL
+343 NPKFAAAYSL
-355 RGSVRYLTQDYSGA
+355 RGSVRYLSQDYSGA
-369 IADFSQAV
+369 VADFSQAV
-377 QLDSRLGSA
+377 QLDSALASA
-386 YLGRGLSQSALGKPE
+386 YLGRGLSNSALNNPE
-401 GAIADYTQAIQLS
+401 GAIADYTKAIQLS

-431 NRQAALD
+431 NRQAALE

-444 DIALRNNN
+444 DIALTNNN
-452 QPDYNQAMEALKI
+452 QPDYDQAMEALKI
-465 ANRNCQQSINKIC
+465 AGRNCQQSINKIC